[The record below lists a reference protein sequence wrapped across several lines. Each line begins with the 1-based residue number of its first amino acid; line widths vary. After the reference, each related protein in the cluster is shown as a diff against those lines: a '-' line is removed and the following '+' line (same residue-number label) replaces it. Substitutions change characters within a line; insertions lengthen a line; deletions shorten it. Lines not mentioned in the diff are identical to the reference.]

1 MIHLMLTA
9 HKESGAE
16 GGRKLSDNEIMAQSV
31 VFLLAGH
38 ETSSN
43 LPSTTWRDT
52 GETKIGD

>member
-31 VFLLAGH
+31 VFLLSGH

-43 LPSTTWRDT
+43 
-52 GETKIGD
+52 I